1 MNEPINPSE
10 ISSPQS
16 DGKIIQRLFI
26 RGEMPSVVQ
35 LSTKVVIGISVL
47 GGLAIAGAFY
57 WGMQQRKATEAQQQE
72 LIGAEQKAR
81 AEGINNLPKDY
92 SGLPREPPRLGPA
105 LPGDL
110 GRPMLNAGVLPGA
123 TIGVSA
129 PVDPEVQRQNQEI
142 EAARVSRLFAT
153 ANVRQTAG
161 GAGTAATPV
170 VATAPGNGAQAAPFA
185 NDETFAQS
193 GQDRK
198 LAFVN
203 AAGDSKAVSSNRLRP
218 VASPF
223 IIQAGTIIPGAL
235 LTGIRSDLPGE
246 ITAQVTQHVYDSPT
260 GQALLIP
267 QGSRLIGSYDSQ
279 VAFGQSRVLLVWT
292 RLILPNG
299 KSILL
304 DRQKGA
310 DVAGYSGLEDEVDN
324 HWGALFKA
332 ATVSTLLSVGSQVAV
347 GNSDNQL
354 QQAMAQGAA
363 LGFNQIG
370 RQIIGRNLNIQPTLT
385 VRPGFPVR
393 VIVNRDL
400 ILELYKL
407 TGDDL

>member
-1 MNEPINPSE
+1 MNDPNPS
-10 ISSPQS
+10 SQPPASQS
-16 DGKIIQRLFI
+16 EKQIAERVIIRRQERA
-26 RGEMPSVVQ
+26 VVQ
-35 LSTKVVIGISVL
+35 LSRKIVIGSTCIVVL
-47 GGLAIAGAFY
+47 LVLGAFY
-57 WGMQQRKATEAQQQE
+57 LGMQQRQAEQDEKKN
-72 LIGAEQKAR
+72 LIGAEQKTK
-81 AEGINNLPKDY
+81 AEAINGLPKDY
-92 SGLPREPPRLGPA
+92 SELSRATPRIGPP

-110 GRPMLNAGVLPGA
+110 GRPMLNAGVLPGT
-123 TIGVSA
+123 TIGTTV

-153 ANVRQTAG
+153 ANIRQTAG
-161 GAGTAATPV
+161 AGVAAVPAVTTAA
-170 VATAPGNGAQAAPFA
+170 GNGAQAAPFA

-203 AAGDSKAVSSNRLRP
+203 TTDDSKAVSSNRLRP
-218 VASPF
+218 AASPF

-235 LTGIRSDLPGE
+235 LTGIRSDLPGD
-246 ITAQVTQHVYDSPT
+246 ITAQVTEHVYDSPT

-310 DVAGYSGLEDEVDN
+310 DVAGYSGLEDDVDN

-332 ATVSTLLSVGSQVAV
+332 AAVSTLLSVGSQVAV
-347 GNSDNQL
+347 GNSTNQF

-400 ILELYKL
+400 ILESYKPE
-407 TGDDL
+407 GDNP

>member
-1 MNEPINPSE
+1 VNEPINPSE
-10 ISSPQS
+10 LSASQS
-16 DGKIIQRLFI
+16 EEKIAQKVLI
-26 RGEMPSVVQ
+26 RGETRAVVQ
-35 LSTKVVIGISVL
+35 LSRKIVIGLTCIAVVL
-47 GGLAIAGAFY
+47 IVGAFY
-57 WGMQQRKATEAQQQE
+57 LGMQQRQE
-72 LIGAEQKAR
+72 EQEQIKNLIGAEQKAK
-81 AEGINNLPKDY
+81 AEAFNGLPKDY
-92 SGLPREPPRLGPA
+92 SEISRSAPRIGPP

-123 TIGVSA
+123 SIGAGA
-129 PVDPEVQRQNQEI
+129 PVDPEIQRQNQEI
-142 EAARVSRLFAT
+142 EAARVSRLFST
-153 ANVRQTAG
+153 TNVRQASGTSTGPSQVVGSTAG
-161 GAGTAATPV
+161 NASQSAA
-170 VATAPGNGAQAAPFA
+170 FA

-203 AAGDSKAVSSNRLRP
+203 AAGDSKAVSNHRLQP
-218 VASPF
+218 AASPF
-223 IIQAGTIIPGAL
+223 IIQAGTIIPGSL

-246 ITAQVTQHVYDSPT
+246 ITAQVTEQVYDSPT

-332 ATVSTLLSVGSQVAV
+332 AAVSTLLSVGSQVAV
-347 GNSDNQL
+347 GNSTNQL

-385 VRPGFPVR
+385 IRPGFPVR

-400 ILELYKL
+400 VLEPYK
-407 TGDDL
+407 TEGASNE

>member
-1 MNEPINPSE
+1 MNDPNPSSQPPASLSE
-10 ISSPQS
+10 AQITERV
-16 DGKIIQRLFI
+16 II
-26 RGEMPSVVQ
+26 RGQERAVVQ
-35 LSTKVVIGISVL
+35 LSRKIVIGSTCVVVL
-47 GGLAIAGAFY
+47 LVLGAFY
-57 WGMQQRKATEAQQQE
+57 LGMQQRQAEQDEKKN
-72 LIGAEQKAR
+72 LIGAEQKTK
-81 AEGINNLPKDY
+81 AEAINGLPKDY
-92 SGLPREPPRLGPA
+92 SELSRTTPKIGPA

-110 GRPMLNAGVLPGA
+110 GRPMLNAGVLPGT
-123 TIGVSA
+123 TIGTAA

-161 GAGTAATPV
+161 AGTAASPV
-170 VATAPGNGAQAAPFA
+170 VATAAGNGVQAAPFA

-203 AAGDSKAVSSNRLRP
+203 ATGDSKAVSSNRLRP
-218 VASPF
+218 AASPF

-246 ITAQVTQHVYDSPT
+246 ITAQVTEHVYDSPT

-299 KSILL
+299 KSISL

-332 ATVSTLLSVGSQVAV
+332 AAVSTLLSVGSQVAV

-385 VRPGFPVR
+385 IRPGFPVR

-400 ILELYKL
+400 VLEPY
-407 TGDDL
+407 

>member
-1 MNEPINPSE
+1 M
-10 ISSPQS
+10 
-16 DGKIIQRLFI
+16 
-26 RGEMPSVVQ
+26 Q
-35 LSTKVVIGISVL
+35 LSRKIVIGSTCIVVL
-47 GGLAIAGAFY
+47 LVLGAFY
-57 WGMQQRKATEAQQQE
+57 LGMQQRQAEQDEKKN
-72 LIGAEQKAR
+72 LIGAEQKTK
-81 AEGINNLPKDY
+81 AEAINGLPKDY
-92 SGLPREPPRLGPA
+92 SELSRATPRIGPP

-110 GRPMLNAGVLPGA
+110 GRPMLNAGVLPGT
-123 TIGVSA
+123 TIGTTV

-153 ANVRQTAG
+153 ANIRQTAG
-161 GAGTAATPV
+161 AGVAAVPAVTTAA
-170 VATAPGNGAQAAPFA
+170 GNGAQAAPFA

-203 AAGDSKAVSSNRLRP
+203 TTDDSKAVSSNRLRP
-218 VASPF
+218 AASPF

-235 LTGIRSDLPGE
+235 LTGIRSDLPGD
-246 ITAQVTQHVYDSPT
+246 ITAQVTEHVYDSPT

-310 DVAGYSGLEDEVDN
+310 DVAGYSGLEDDVDN

-332 ATVSTLLSVGSQVAV
+332 AAVSTLLSVGSQVAV
-347 GNSDNQL
+347 GNSTNQF

-400 ILELYKL
+400 ILESYKPE
-407 TGDDL
+407 GDNP

>member
-1 MNEPINPSE
+1 MNEPINPSH
-10 ISSPQS
+10 ISEAPSE
-16 DGKIIQRLFI
+16 GGFLRTLYI
-26 RGEMPSVVQ
+26 RATRPKVVQ
-35 LSTKVVIGISVL
+35 LSSKVVKSGLVF
-47 GGLAIAGAFY
+47 GGLLILAAIY
-57 WGMQQRKATEAQQQE
+57 WGMQHRKALEERQQE
-72 LIGAEQKAR
+72 LISAEHKAMP
-81 AEGINNLPKDY
+81 EGMNNLAKDY
-92 SGLPREPPRLGPA
+92 TGKPTTAPRVGPP

-123 TIGVSA
+123 SINAGA
-129 PVDPEVQRQNQEI
+129 PVDPEIQRQNQEI
-142 EAARVSRLFAT
+142 EAARVSRLFST
-153 ANVRQTAG
+153 TNVRQV
-161 GAGTAATPV
+161 AGTATVASQTV
-170 VATAPGNGAQAAPFA
+170 GATAGSASQPAAFA

-203 AAGDSKAVSSNRLRP
+203 AAGDSKAVSHHRLQP
-218 VASPF
+218 ATSPF
-223 IIQAGTIIPGAL
+223 IIQAGTIISGAL

-246 ITAQVTQHVYDSPT
+246 ITAQVTEHVYDSPS
-260 GQALLIP
+260 GQVLLIP

-279 VAFGQSRVLLVWT
+279 VAFGQSRVLLVWA
-292 RLILPNG
+292 RLLLPNG

-304 DRQKGA
+304 DRQKGS

-332 ATVSTLLSVGSQVAV
+332 AAVSTLLSVGSQVAV
-347 GNSDNQL
+347 GNSTNQL

-385 VRPGFPVR
+385 IRLGFPVR
-393 VIVNRDL
+393 VMVNRDL
-400 ILELYKL
+400 IMEPYK
-407 TGDDL
+407 TVGASNE

>member
-1 MNEPINPSE
+1 MNEHINPSE
-10 ISSPQS
+10 VPASKSEEQIAQTV
-16 DGKIIQRLFI
+16 LI
-26 RGEMPSVVQ
+26 RGETRAVVQ
-35 LSTKVVIGISVL
+35 LSRKIVIGLTCMAVML
-47 GGLAIAGAFY
+47 IAGAFY
-57 WGMQQRKATEAQQQE
+57 LGMQQRQEEQEQARNLISAEHKAMP
-72 LIGAEQKAR
+72 
-81 AEGINNLPKDY
+81 EGMNDLAKDY
-92 SGLPREPPRLGPA
+92 TGKPTTAPRVGPP

-123 TIGVSA
+123 SINAGA
-129 PVDPEVQRQNQEI
+129 PVDPEIQRQNQEI
-142 EAARVSRLFAT
+142 EAARVSRLFST
-153 ANVRQTAG
+153 TNVRQVAGTSTGASQAVGATAG
-161 GAGTAATPV
+161 SASQSAA
-170 VATAPGNGAQAAPFA
+170 FA
-185 NDETFAQS
+185 NDDTFAQS

-203 AAGDSKAVSSNRLRP
+203 ATGDGKAISNHRLQP
-218 VASPF
+218 AASPF

-246 ITAQVTQHVYDSPT
+246 ITAQVTEHVYDSPS

-332 ATVSTLLSVGSQVAV
+332 AAVSTLLSVGSQVAV
-347 GNSDNQL
+347 GNSTNQL

-385 VRPGFPVR
+385 IRPGFPVR

-400 ILELYKL
+400 VLELYKAERASNE
-407 TGDDL
+407 

>member
-1 MNEPINPSE
+1 VNEPTNPSE
-10 ISSPQS
+10 ISSAGS
-16 DGKIIQRLFI
+16 DRSMIGELLMRAASPKVVRLS
-26 RGEMPSVVQ
+26 P
-35 LSTKVVIGISVL
+35 KVVIGAVTFVCVAAAAAFYAGMQRRQAEEAL
-47 GGLAIAGAFY
+47 KQELVGAEHKAIA
-57 WGMQQRKATEAQQQE
+57 
-72 LIGAEQKAR
+72 
-81 AEGINNLPKDY
+81 EGVNNLPVDY
-92 SGLPREPPRLGPA
+92 SGKPRIAPKLGQA

-123 TIGVSA
+123 TIGASA
-129 PVDPEVQRQNQEI
+129 PIDPEVQRQNQEI

-161 GAGTAATPV
+161 AGGVAVPAVAA
-170 VATAPGNGAQAAPFA
+170 AAGNGAQAAPFA

-203 AAGDSKAVSSNRLRP
+203 ATGDSKAFSGNRLRP
-218 VASPF
+218 AASPF

-246 ITAQVTQHVYDSPT
+246 ITAQVTENVYDSPT

-324 HWGALFKA
+324 HWGGLFKA
-332 ATVSTLLSVGSQVAV
+332 AAVSTLLSVGSQVAV

-393 VIVNRDL
+393 VVINRDM
-400 ILELYKL
+400 ILEPYKL
-407 TGDDL
+407 TGEDL